1 MEEKLL
7 KSEERFR
14 EIFEN
19 AMDAIIIWADDGEIV
34 RANES
39 ACRIFELPMHSLI
52 GKNLPTF
59 LSNLIRDIDQQEDA
73 ISGIMK

>member
-39 ACRIFELPMHSLI
+39 ACRIL
-52 GKNLPTF
+52 NY
-59 LSNLIRDIDQQEDA
+59 RC
-73 ISGIMK
+73 IS

>member
-7 KSEERFR
+7 KVK
-14 EIFEN
+14 N
-19 AMDAIIIWADDGEIV
+19 ALEKFSKMQWMPSSYGRTMEIV

-59 LSNLIRDIDQQEDA
+59 SSNLIRDIDQQEDA